1 MKNKTLNRPARAE
14 SIKKRNSKIARIE
27 SSILKNK
34 TRLKD
39 EKKKLKAEV
48 TDLVNS
54 YPPAKS
60 SKKKK

>member
-1 MKNKTLNRPARAE
+1 MKTKTLNRPAKAE

-54 YPPAKS
+54 YPS
-60 SKKKK
+60 TSKKRKN